1 MACGV
6 VGSYVVVWVFAVLDV
21 WAAGLG
27 LGSRGRGHWRLLVI
41 DWLMSLLLLN
51 EGPRGPVVMERIA
64 A

>member
-27 LGSRGRGHWRLLVI
+27 QGSRGRGHWRLLVI
-41 DWLMSLLLLN
+41 DWLMRLLLN
-51 EGPRGPVVMERIA
+51 ERPRGPVVMERIA